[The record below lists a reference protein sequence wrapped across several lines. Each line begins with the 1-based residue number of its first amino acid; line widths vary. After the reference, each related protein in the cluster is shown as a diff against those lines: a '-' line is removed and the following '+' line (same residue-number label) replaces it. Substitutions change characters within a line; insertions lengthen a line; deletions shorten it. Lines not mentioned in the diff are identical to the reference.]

1 MNKAKLID
9 KVTIIFISAT
19 FIFLIVCIGI
29 RIFNHKEGTSFEKEI
44 QNIYSLLNKQFKS
57 DEDNYF
63 YVSTLVSKNK
73 ETYDY
78 IAEFD
83 KDTKNL
89 KYLCISNGI
98 KKIEIESENIDIE
111 LLKDN
116 PNIKETS
123 KRCEVKSGEL
133 DEK

>member
-29 RIFNHKEGTSFEKEI
+29 RIFNYKEGTSFEKEI
-44 QNIYSLLNKQFKS
+44 QNISSLLNKQFKS